1 MRIKRAVSE
10 YMLTNQ
16 LKYERYAEMLET
28 FELEEM
34 LALTEQKMYSCIRNR
49 EFADIEKILED
60 FCQELIDMEESIQLF
75 VVRTYFTS
83 VMSNIISTL
92 VQKERLSH
100 RSLVFAYRSIS
111 YIESWNT
118 LTEYLLAVPWF
129 VEQVKTLNEMNPFVS
144 HNPYVEKALQIIQ
157 HNVTEHRLN
166 VSWLAEELNISTT
179 YLRNLFMME
188 IGQSVS
194 QYIYHKKLD
203 EIVYELTHTNKS
215 LSEVRKKF
223 GFRNASHF
231 SQYFKKGKKVTL
243 LQFIKKKHKK

>member
-1 MRIKRAVSE
+1 
-10 YMLTNQ
+10 MLTNQ
-16 LKYERYAEMLET
+16 HKYQHYEEMMEA

-34 LALTEQKMYSCIRNR
+34 VALAEQNIYAYIKNR
-49 EFADIEKILED
+49 EFSKIEEILEG
-60 FCQELIDMEESIQLF
+60 FCEELIDMEESIQLF

-83 VMSNIISTL
+83 IISNIISTL
-92 VQKERLSH
+92 IRKERLSH

-111 YIESWNT
+111 YVESWNT

-129 VEQVKTLNEMNPFVS
+129 VEQVKMLNEMNPFVS

-157 HNVTEHRLN
+157 HNVTEHHLN

-179 YLRNLFMME
+179 YLRNLFMIE
-188 IGQSVS
+188 IGQSAS
-194 QYIYHKKLD
+194 QYIYHKKID

-231 SQYFKKGKKVTL
+231 SQYFKKGKKVTP
-243 LQFIKKKHKK
+243 LQFIKRNHKK